1 MEAEQGSS
9 VTGAKNMAV
18 VRRFALDLV
27 RAHSKVKGSVKRR
40 RKRASWDPE
49 FLLQILNLDGR

>member
-1 MEAEQGSS
+1 
-9 VTGAKNMAV
+9 MAV

-27 RAHSKVKGSVKRR
+27 RAHHKAKGSVN
-40 RKRASWDPE
+40 ASDPE